1 MSKKIQ
7 FLILYLENTTPLS
20 KRVVLFTGIYQ
31 SFLYRIFSA
40 KQYMLRLIYW
50 YEFKTVIQ
58 LLFEKTTKM
67 SSILKG

>member
-31 SFLYRIFSA
+31 SFFYRIFLA